1 MNTHFAARTAAVW
14 IVLALGALPQDAHAQ
29 AKKHAPSA
37 AGSKHPPAAAA
48 PANTAA
54 PATPVEPAAAAHAA
68 PPAAVASPTP
78 PAAAPPAAAPSAAA
92 APGAESVE
100 TVLASVQQ
108 TGARIA
114 ELRKGAS
121 EASGERRELLL
132 PELTAVRTLY
142 RRELNQAAARL
153 TGANA
158 VHATPEALNAARTQ
172 LGATLTAEGALIQ
185 EDLDRDLEQLT
196 SLVSKADSAPA
207 DQRPKLEQARNGS
220 AVQAPLLLG
229 ELDSNMEARA
239 LLGLDVSA
247 ERKQLELRLTNGAKL
262 VGAALHGISSSLD
275 KLAESAGAKPKPED
289 EAKRTSIEDFR
300 SLVVDLQR
308 KNLALMDK
316 YGLDTVQHR
325 QDLIS
330 TTGQVTQDIL
340 DAKVATGLA
349 RKMKDD
355 AIDWVSDRASAFAF
369 GAISFTLIVLL
380 FMGLARLGRS
390 LAKRALG
397 RTTHMSNLASDFF
410 ITLTGRIILGIGLVI
425 AAAQIGIQVAPV
437 LAGLGIVGFVL
448 GFALQETLSNFAA
461 GMMILMY
468 RPFDVGDGIEAA
480 GVTGTVRAM
489 TLVSTSVLTD
499 DNQMLIVPNNKIW
512 GGVIRNVT
520 HQKTRRVDLVFGVG
534 NAADSQHAQ
543 KVLEAIL
550 AENPKVLKQ
559 PAPVVRLHELT
570 DSAAKFVV
578 RPWVKTE
585 DYWDVH
591 WAVTEEVRQRFGA
604 EGLSSPFPRHNVHI
618 FQEQAEE
625 RAAGRTSDV
634 VPAADSGTVKVG

>member
-37 AGSKHPPAAAA
+37 ANKHPPAAAHA
-48 PANTAA
+48 EAA
-54 PATPVEPAAAAHAA
+54 PAAAA
-68 PPAAVASPTP
+68 PAAETSPTP
-78 PAAAPPAAAPSAAA
+78 PAAVAPSAPPAAAAPSTAATAGADSIEA
-92 APGAESVE
+92 A
-100 TVLASVQQ
+100 LAGVQQ
-108 TGARIA
+108 TGARIS

-153 TGANA
+153 TGASPA
-158 VHATPEALNAARTQ
+158 QGTPEAVSAARTQ
-172 LGATLTAEGALIQ
+172 IGTALTAEGALIR
-185 EDLDRDLEQLT
+185 EDLDHELEQLT
-196 SLVSKADSAPA
+196 TLVSKVDSAPA
-207 DQRPKLEQARNGS
+207 EQRAKLEQARNGS
-220 AVQAPLLLG
+220 ATQAPLLLG
-229 ELDSNMEARA
+229 ELDTNMEARA

-262 VGAALHGISSSLD
+262 VGAALHGISASLD
-275 KLAESAGAKPKPED
+275 KLAEAAGAKPKPED
-289 EAKRTSIEDFR
+289 EAKRTAIEDFR

-330 TTGQVTQDIL
+330 ATGQVTQDIL

-349 RKMKDD
+349 KKMKDD
-355 AIDWVSDRASAFAF
+355 AIDWISARASVFVF
-369 GAISFTLIVLL
+369 GAISFAVIVLL
-380 FMGLARLGRS
+380 FVGLARIGRS

-397 RTTHMSNLASDFF
+397 RSSHMSNLASDFF
-410 ITLTGRIILGIGLVI
+410 ITLTGRVILGVGLVI

-468 RPFDVGDGIEAA
+468 RPFDIGDLIEAA

-512 GGVIRNVT
+512 GGVIRNIT

-618 FQEQAEE
+618 FQEQVGE
-625 RAAGRTSDV
+625 RVAGRHSDV
-634 VPAADSGTVKVG
+634 VPADSQTVKVG